1 MEVPSGAAVVR
12 KPPLAFGAIPK
23 AVTAPVVTAGHA
35 IVVLVEFSIR
45 HGEVEPT
52 TVVVPGVIDVALA
65 DRVCHVAAVPLV
77 AVNTCPIV
85 GAVAALTE
93 TVVVA
98 EVNPF
103 DVVAIP
109 AVNPEA
115 VPVIFVPT
123 NDDGVPSALE
133 PPVSVTTPDSAKP
146 DELVKTP
153 VVPPVSVAAPEVDP
167 SKIREPPTLD
177 AVPSVKAPA
186 VMLAE
191 VAGAHAPDVP
201 YNTTLVEAPPLG
213 VHPVPPPDIS
223 SVAFGVVP
231 PTVPPVTVI
240 CEVPVTV

>member
-77 AVNTCPIV
+77 AVSTCPVV

-98 EVNPF
+98 EFKPF

-109 AVNPEA
+109 AVRPAA

-123 NDDGVPSALE
+123 KEAGVPSALE
-133 PPVSVTTPDSAKP
+133 PPVSVTTPERANA
-146 DELVKTP
+146 DELVNTP
-153 VVPPVSVAAPEVDP
+153 AVPPVNVAAPDVDP
-167 SKIREPPTLD
+167 SKTTEPPMLE
-177 AVPSVKAPA
+177 AVPNVNAPA
-186 VMLAE
+186 VMLAL
-191 VAGAHAPDVP
+191 VAGAHAPLVP
-201 YNTTLVEAPPLG
+201 
-213 VHPVPPPDIS
+213 
-223 SVAFGVVP
+223 
-231 PTVPPVTVI
+231 
-240 CEVPVTV
+240 

>member
-52 TVVVPGVIDVALA
+52 MVVVPGVIDVALA

-77 AVNTCPIV
+77 AVSTCPVV

-98 EVNPF
+98 EFKPF

-109 AVNPEA
+109 AVRPAA

-123 NDDGVPSALE
+123 KEAGVPSALE
-133 PPVSVTTPDSAKP
+133 PPVSVTTPERANA
-146 DELVKTP
+146 DELVNTP
-153 VVPPVSVAAPEVDP
+153 AVPPVNVAAPDVDP
-167 SKIREPPTLD
+167 SKTTEPPMLE
-177 AVPSVKAPA
+177 AVPNVNAPA
-186 VMLAE
+186 VMLAL
-191 VAGAHAPDVP
+191 VAGAHAPLVP
-201 YNTTLVEAPPLG
+201 
-213 VHPVPPPDIS
+213 
-223 SVAFGVVP
+223 
-231 PTVPPVTVI
+231 
-240 CEVPVTV
+240 